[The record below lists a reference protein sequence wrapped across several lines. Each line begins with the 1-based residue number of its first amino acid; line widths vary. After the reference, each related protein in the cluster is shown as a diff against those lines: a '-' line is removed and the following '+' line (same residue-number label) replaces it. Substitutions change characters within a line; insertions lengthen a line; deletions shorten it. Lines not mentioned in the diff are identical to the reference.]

1 MDELTLIREF
11 RSQVPSAPAERRRS
25 AREALVAHSERTG
38 RLDVLRR
45 RPVLTAAVLVL
56 LAGLVT
62 GSALGL
68 GERLLDLIRGKPAP
82 PSVQREFVRMLGNR
96 GAVIPYFDFP
106 KVIKSRIHGVLVFR
120 TSAGPVALWAG
131 PTRGGDKVC
140 FILRKLRPRNF
151 GERVPLLAA
160 CGAPGP
166 PAGKSAVASWD
177 SSSSESGGSMAFVY
191 GVAARGVASVEIRL
205 GRGVSRRAR
214 VYEHFF
220 AVGVPPEH
228 SNVEEV
234 VAFDARGHTVGRNRV
249 DLAPQV
255 APPPEPRRTGP
266 FKQLF
271 HVERGRGTV
280 DVAVAPAAG
289 GGVCVELRAPERD
302 EAGCRKISLPLQL
315 LSFGSYGPPG
325 PTVAFFA
332 GHVGGRVKTL
342 ELRYEDGS
350 SSRVTPLKSFF
361 LTVLSGKR
369 TRVGHRG
376 LVFVARDASGTIIGR
391 IRLDRRL

>member
-177 SSSSESGGSMAFVY
+177 SAAPSRVAQWPSSMASPREASLPSRS
-191 GVAARGVASVEIRL
+191 GSGAASRDAPVSTSTSSPWACHQSTQM
-205 GRGVSRRAR
+205 SRRSSPSTRAGTRWGEIAWTSLPRSLRLPSLAERAR
-214 VYEHFF
+214 S
-220 AVGVPPEH
+220 
-228 SNVEEV
+228 SNCSTSSGAGGRSTSRSPRPRE
-234 VAFDARGHTVGRNRV
+234 AASASNCARRNATR
-249 DLAPQV
+249 
-255 APPPEPRRTGP
+255 
-266 FKQLF
+266 
-271 HVERGRGTV
+271 
-280 DVAVAPAAG
+280 PAAG
-289 GGVCVELRAPERD
+289 RSR
-302 EAGCRKISLPLQL
+302 CR
-315 LSFGSYGPPG
+315 
-325 PTVAFFA
+325 
-332 GHVGGRVKTL
+332 
-342 ELRYEDGS
+342 S
-350 SSRVTPLKSFF
+350 SSSPS
-361 LTVLSGKR
+361 
-369 TRVGHRG
+369 
-376 LVFVARDASGTIIGR
+376 APMGR
-391 IRLDRRL
+391 PAPPSPSSRAT